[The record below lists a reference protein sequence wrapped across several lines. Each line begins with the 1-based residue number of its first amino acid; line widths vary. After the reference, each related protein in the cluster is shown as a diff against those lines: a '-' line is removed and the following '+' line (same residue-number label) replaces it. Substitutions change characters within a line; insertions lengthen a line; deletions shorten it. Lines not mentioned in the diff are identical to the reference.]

1 MWWNEKYTWHTSASY
16 ECTIVTSRK
25 STFETMI
32 NSDCSDGIFG
42 SYFQNEGSDSTETTY
57 LLSKIKCEFSSS
69 D

>member
-16 ECTIVTSRK
+16 EYTIVASRK

-42 SYFQNEGSDSTETTY
+42 SYFQNEGSDSTEATY